1 MYTPRSV
8 DLMGL
13 PYITS
18 DGRSIYYRSGNDIQ
32 NPRWTAENAF
42 DAELINRVFGTFGA
56 AYDIND
62 NWTLAYKYGI
72 DNTSQFSEHAQNKGG
87 VDGNATGIYYTSDE
101 IRTIQNH
108 SFTLSFNDQLDDD
121 WSLTAL
127 VGADANRETYSGR
140 STTNENQLVF
150 GVLKPFNFVSQ
161 SSSSY
166 DSEQNIYGAFADLSF
181 NYNDYLYL
189 SLIHI

>member
-87 VDGNATGIYYTSDE
+87 VDGNATGIYVTCLLYTSPSPRD
-101 IRTIQNH
+101 R
-108 SFTLSFNDQLDDD
+108 
-121 WSLTAL
+121 
-127 VGADANRETYSGR
+127 G
-140 STTNENQLVF
+140 
-150 GVLKPFNFVSQ
+150 
-161 SSSSY
+161 
-166 DSEQNIYGAFADLSF
+166 
-181 NYNDYLYL
+181 
-189 SLIHI
+189 